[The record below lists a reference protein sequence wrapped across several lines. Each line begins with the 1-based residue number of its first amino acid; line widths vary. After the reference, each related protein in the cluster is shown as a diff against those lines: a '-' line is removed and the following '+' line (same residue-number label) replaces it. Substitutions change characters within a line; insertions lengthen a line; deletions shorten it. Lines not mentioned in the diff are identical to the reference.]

1 MIDFLLGA
9 IAVAAAI
16 AGLVFLSYYRRTH
29 DRFFLYFV
37 GAFWLEAFGRVLSVT
52 IATFG
57 DGSTA
62 IYVLRLVSYGLILVA
77 ILDKNLPGR
86 GKP

>member
-16 AGLVFLSYYRRTH
+16 AGLVFLSYYRRTR
-29 DRFFLYFV
+29 DRFFLYFAS
-37 GAFWLEAFGRVLSVT
+37 AFWLESLGRILSVT
-52 IATFG
+52 VAAFN
-57 DGSTA
+57 DSSTA
-62 IYVLRLVSYGLILVA
+62 TYVLRLVSYGLILAA

-86 GKP
+86 SKT

>member
-16 AGLVFLSYYRRTH
+16 AGLVFLSYYRRTR
-29 DRFFLYFV
+29 DRFFLYFAS
-37 GAFWLEAFGRVLSVT
+37 AFWLESLGRILSVT
-52 IATFG
+52 VAAFN
-57 DGSTA
+57 DSSTA
-62 IYVLRLVSYGLILVA
+62 TYVLRLVSYGLILVA

-86 GKP
+86 SKT